1 MDQSQFNISGQA
13 KAFQTQLN
21 TDISKRN
28 EELEKPEA
36 LASQIWSI
44 VEKAC
49 KELKISQA
57 TLSSSD
63 SDIILKFPANEN
75 LNSITFSCN
84 NKEKVLSI
92 FSSLAENSKLEGKI
106 YCKNIEVQLHF
117 RY

>member
-1 MDQSQFNISGQA
+1 MDNI
-13 KAFQTQLN
+13 QLN
-21 TDISKRN
+21 KRN

-36 LASQIWSI
+36 LASQIWNI

-49 KELKISQA
+49 QELQIPQA
-57 TLSSSD
+57 TLSVSD
-63 SDIILKFPANEN
+63 SNIVLNFPANET
-75 LNSITFSCN
+75 LDSITFSCS